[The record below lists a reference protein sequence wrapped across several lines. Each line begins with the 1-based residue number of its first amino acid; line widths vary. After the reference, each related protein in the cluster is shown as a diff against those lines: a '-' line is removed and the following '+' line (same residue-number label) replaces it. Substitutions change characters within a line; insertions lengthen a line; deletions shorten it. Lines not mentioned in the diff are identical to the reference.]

1 MTLTQTSPKKSQSRL
16 GVKLVCTAVFL
27 LPLQEIRACGDW
39 SLPQNHFEGV
49 NSTGFVDHWEQIGT
63 LDLGEIKVPVNI
75 GFQTYLPY
83 GSKELGAGW
92 ILPLLDANIVQRD
105 EGTFDMVQPD
115 GWMALFRRDGSN
127 PNILHGSGGM
137 LAEISGSTITVNSTC
152 GSGWKMVFTQ
162 GKITSLSKGGH
173 TLTIQRDQLGR
184 GIAVRDGITPV
195 MTLEQDQATGLAKSI
210 LIRDQKYQLSYDGK
224 PRVENVGGQN
234 LVGGVEPSLHQISY
248 PDGKKETYDF
258 AVTEKM
264 LPNLKITDAQGKERM
279 IVWGTDGRMLQDGEW
294 SYDIK
299 PGSDPKGNA
308 AIGRTN
314 PQKQME
320 YWFRD
325 EMRGQ
330 ETTLALDGT
339 KTIESWFTSG
349 VVAGKI
355 RKIVQIKDNK
365 EITINRSYY
374 DERGNLIKKIMP
386 NGSLNIFTY
395 SQDGKSSKQNVIING
410 KNAYSIEYKNGKPV
424 VENYADGKIEYTY
437 DGKGRPEKLFFNG
450 KLHSIKSYADDHS
463 WMKEVVYNRD
473 SQTAERVFYNEYDRE
488 GKHLLEKISEL
499 NGLHAEIT
507 RNYYYNEFGKLA
519 KKVDSQQGITLYLVD
534 AVKDQFQK
542 PMRN

>member
-1 MTLTQTSPKKSQSRL
+1 
-16 GVKLVCTAVFL
+16 
-27 LPLQEIRACGDW
+27 
-39 SLPQNHFEGV
+39 
-49 NSTGFVDHWEQIGT
+49 
-63 LDLGEIKVPVNI
+63 
-75 GFQTYLPY
+75 
-83 GSKELGAGW
+83 
-92 ILPLLDANIVQRD
+92 
-105 EGTFDMVQPD
+105 
-115 GWMALFRRDGSN
+115 
-127 PNILHGSGGM
+127 
-137 LAEISGSTITVNSTC
+137 
-152 GSGWKMVFTQ
+152 
-162 GKITSLSKGGH
+162 
-173 TLTIQRDQLGR
+173 
-184 GIAVRDGITPV
+184 
-195 MTLEQDQATGLAKSI
+195 
-210 LIRDQKYQLSYDGK
+210 
-224 PRVENVGGQN
+224 
-234 LVGGVEPSLHQISY
+234 
-248 PDGKKETYDF
+248 
-258 AVTEKM
+258 
-264 LPNLKITDAQGKERM
+264 M